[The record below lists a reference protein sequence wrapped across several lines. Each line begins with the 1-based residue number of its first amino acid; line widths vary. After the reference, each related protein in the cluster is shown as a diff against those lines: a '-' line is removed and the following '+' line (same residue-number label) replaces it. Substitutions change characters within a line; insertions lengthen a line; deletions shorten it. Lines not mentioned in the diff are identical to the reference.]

1 MYLEVRPYNESKSKL
16 VHISIECNQK
26 NKVTVWKNNIRTLT
40 FSLLASEIYTYF
52 IDPMKLKQ
60 RKTANYLADKKISS
74 NFAPLKWHS
83 AV

>member
-1 MYLEVRPYNESKSKL
+1 MKE
-16 VHISIECNQK
+16 
-26 NKVTVWKNNIRTLT
+26 NNTYTFT
-40 FSLLASEIYTYF
+40 FSQLTSEIYTYF

-60 RKTANYLADKKISS
+60 RKIANYLADKKISS